1 MYVCYWSDN
10 AILYHT
16 CTDLHL
22 QIYDSF
28 IGDLHNSFKCPRCM
42 GFDRHCTFLSDE
54 PYFQN
59 DMTLILHGQMR

>member
-16 CTDLHL
+16 CT
-22 QIYDSF
+22 
-28 IGDLHNSFKCPRCM
+28 DLHNSFKCPRCM

>member
-16 CTDLHL
+16 CTDLN
-22 QIYDSF
+22 
-28 IGDLHNSFKCPRCM
+28 NSFKCPRCM